1 MKTRLFWLALGV
13 WSLLLFYHLGS
24 WGLLETSE
32 ARYAEMSW
40 EMQQSGD
47 VMHPSFME
55 LQHYH
60 KPPFT
65 YALTAL
71 AYEFFGISPWS
82 TRIFLQL
89 ALLLQLLLV
98 YQLGRLV
105 FKDQNQARLATLVY
119 ASLPILLV
127 ASRTLT
133 TDLYLLTFLL
143 LGVWCWLRGEI
154 KGAPTGWTVL
164 AYAAW
169 GLAALTKGAGVVI
182 LPAVLIPTYYLL
194 FWPRSWWPV
203 IARHALGSVVFLLV
217 GLSWYAALVV
227 EDGSFLDYF
236 LVEQTIKR
244 YTTDQWTR
252 SQPVW
257 FYLVTVTATALPWF
271 WLVLIVGKGWL
282 KAAQNNR
289 WLFFFLSWML
299 LPLAFYSFAQSKLIL
314 YVLPIYP
321 GIAFLSVYALG
332 LLPEGTLKKWLTAST
347 LGWLTLLVGL
357 LIAPAVT
364 DKVQAGL
371 PYYAFLL
378 LGTAGLVLVYRERQ
392 QLSVAVALVLAALVF
407 NTTLLPVGAEF
418 LRSNELLV
426 NSPAP
431 VVDFLRAHQLA
442 GRPVYVLYRRLPAVA
457 FDLQKPV
464 IMLYNQKIARDT
476 THQNNTNWHSYWLDI
491 SKLAVREAL
500 REDWQQT
507 PAVVIAYSE
516 PDSLAAQLLEPF
528 QQVETVGRYRIYFDE

>member
-1 MKTRLFWLALGV
+1 MKTRLYWLALGV
-13 WSLLLFYHLGS
+13 FSLLLFYRLGS

-47 VMHPSFME
+47 VMHPSFMA
-55 LQHYH
+55 LKHYH
-60 KPPFT
+60 KPPLT

-71 AYEFFGISPWS
+71 AYHFFGVSPWS
-82 TRIFLQL
+82 TRVFLQL
-89 ALLLQLLLV
+89 ALLLQLLLI
-98 YQLGRLV
+98 YRMGRLV
-105 FKDQNQARLATLVY
+105 FKDRDQAWLVTLVY

-143 LGVWCWLRGEI
+143 LGVWCWLRGEL

-194 FWPRSWWPV
+194 FWPRAWWPV
-203 IARHALGSVVFLLV
+203 IARHALGSVVFLLI
-217 GLSWYAALVV
+217 GLSWYGALVA
-227 EDGSFLDYF
+227 EDAGFLNYF

-257 FYLVTVTATALPWF
+257 FYLGTVTATALPWF
-271 WLVLIVGKGWL
+271 WLVLSVGKGWL
-282 KAAQNNR
+282 KPAQNNR

-321 GIAFLSVYALG
+321 GIAFLSVYALE
-332 LLPEGTLKKWLTAST
+332 LLEEGTLKKWLTAST
-347 LGWLTLLVGL
+347 LGGLILLVGL
-357 LIAPAVT
+357 LIAPVVT
-364 DKVQAGL
+364 DKVQGQL

-378 LGTAGLVLVYRERQ
+378 LGSAALVLVYRARQ
-392 QLSVAVALVLAALVF
+392 RLSVAVALVLAALVF
-407 NTTLLPVGAEF
+407 NTTLLPVGAAF

-431 VVDFLRAHQLA
+431 VVDFLRTRQLA
-442 GRPVYVLYRRLPAVA
+442 GRPVYVLYRRLPAVV

-464 IMLYNQKIARDT
+464 VMLYNKKIARDT
-476 THQNNTNWHSYWLDI
+476 NYQTNTNWRPYWLDI
-491 SKLAVREAL
+491 SRADVRKAL
-500 REDWQQT
+500 RDDWQQT

-516 PDSLAAQLLEPF
+516 PDSLAARLLQPF
-528 QQVETVGRYRIYFDE
+528 KQVETVGRYRIYFDE